1 MVGRRVLGWGTGR
14 LRLRSGVGG
23 SGGAVGVLV
32 DGEAD
37 GLAPGVG
44 AEGVDVFVL
53 GEMDG
58 LGESLREV
66 GEGAGGAG
74 FDVAA
79 GDGCEEAS
87 ECGAQIASGEIVAG
101 GEVVEVAAEFFSGD
115 GLGFFLGVAEAEM
128 GMAGGNR
135 SEAAAAIG
143 EREMTQG
150 RAVLW
155 PDRRHG

>member
-1 MVGRRVLGWGTGR
+1 M
-14 LRLRSGVGG
+14 
-23 SGGAVGVLV
+23 V
-32 DGEAD
+32 DGVAD

-58 LGESLREV
+58 LGESLRQV

-79 GDGCEEAS
+79 SDGGEEAC
-87 ECGAQIASGEIVAG
+87 ECGAEIAGGEIVAG
-101 GEVVEVAAEFFSGD
+101 EEVIEVAAEFFSGD
-115 GLGFFLGVAEAEM
+115 GLGFFLGVVEAEM
-128 GMAGGNR
+128 GMAGGNG

-143 EREMTQG
+143 EREMT
-150 RAVLW
+150 
-155 PDRRHG
+155 